1 MILETALA
9 AMLVTTA
16 AAPKLAV
23 QSDSSCL
30 HTPGKES
37 PQQRDRSL
45 AALAATRA
53 INTAESKFAA
63 ANRGKYGGREDL
75 VPHLD
80 AARYNL
86 IEGADIAPGFSLT
99 LDTFEKGYWFVI
111 KDKTDPCGFSYI
123 SNKDGLIFV
132 AQPIR

>member
-9 AMLVTTA
+9 ALLTSTA
-16 AAPKLAV
+16 ATAKAPV
-23 QSDSSCL
+23 QPNSSCL
-30 HTPGKES
+30 HTPGQES
-37 PQQRDRSL
+37 PQQRDRSV

-53 INTAESKFAA
+53 INTAQSQFAA
-63 ANRGKYGGREDL
+63 KNGGKYGQREGL
-75 VPHLD
+75 VPYLD

-86 IEGADIAPGFSLT
+86 LEGAEIAPGFTLT
-99 LDTFEKGYWFVI
+99 VDAAEKIYWFLI

-123 SNKDGLIFV
+123 SNHDGLIFV